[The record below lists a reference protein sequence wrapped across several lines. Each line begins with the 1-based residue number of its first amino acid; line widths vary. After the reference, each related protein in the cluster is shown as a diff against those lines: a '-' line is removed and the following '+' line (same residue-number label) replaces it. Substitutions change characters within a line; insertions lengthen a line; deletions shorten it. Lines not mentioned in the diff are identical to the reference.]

1 LEALVYILT
10 EQVKEYRSLI
20 ELARKKQEALIGNDI
35 KELDKLNKEEQS
47 IIIGVAKL
55 ENKRLEIIRSLSEV
69 FGSDISSYTLK
80 EMAELAPEPFQGQ
93 LNNVY
98 QELNEVVENLSK
110 INQGNSSLIEQA
122 LKIVNFTI
130 STIAQSDREV
140 IYPEKEAKSTK
151 PISRIFD
158 SKV

>member
-1 LEALVYILT
+1 MEALVYILT

>member
-1 LEALVYILT
+1 MEALVSVLK

-20 ELARKKQEALIGNDI
+20 ELAKRKQEVLIGNDI
-35 KELDKLNKEEQS
+35 RELDKLNKEEQN

-55 ENKRLEIIRSLSEV
+55 ESKRLEIIKDLSEV
-69 FGSDISSYTLK
+69 FGSAISSYTLK
-80 EMAELAPEPFQGQ
+80 EMAEQAPEPFQGQ
-93 LNNVY
+93 LNNVC
-98 QELNEVVENLSK
+98 QELNEVVEDLNI

-130 STIAQSDREV
+130 STIAQSEREV

-158 SKV
+158 SKA